1 MAKTQNSQKQAKK
14 QPLKTAAQKKADKRD
29 KKNAR

>member
-1 MAKTQNSQKQAKK
+1 MAKSQNSQKLTQKK
-14 QPLKTAAQKKADKRD
+14 ALKTPAQKKAEKRE

>member
-1 MAKTQNSQKQAKK
+1 MAKSQNSQKQTKK
-14 QPLKTAAQKKADKRD
+14 QPLKTPEQKKADKRD